1 MVTKSCKE
9 TFVVLNEKGLHTR
22 PSTEL
27 VKLATSFR
35 SQLTLHYQ
43 NTSVNAKSILDILML
58 AATRGAK
65 ITVEAVGEDAD
76 VAVASIVEL
85 AKRKFHVKY

>member
-1 MVTKSCKE
+1 MAQKSCKE

-22 PSTEL
+22 PTTEL
-27 VKLATSFR
+27 VKLASSFR
-35 SQLTLHYQ
+35 CQLTLHYQ
-43 NTSVNAKSILDILML
+43 DVSVNAKSILDILML

-65 ITVEAVGEDAD
+65 IVVEGVGEDAEI
-76 VAVASIVEL
+76 AVKAIVEL